1 MSAAS
6 ETCERELEREKE
18 EKEGITKCIKKC
30 EATYAHWEVGYRNK
44 NKVYKVFSGI
54 CNEIELH

>member
-1 MSAAS
+1 M
-6 ETCERELEREKE
+6 KY
-18 EKEGITKCIKKC
+18 K
-30 EATYAHWEVGYRNK
+30 ATYAHWEVEYRNK